1 MANKLTKEKLD
12 LLIEQV
18 LSEIQAPEN
27 LEDFDVDLSG
37 ENFNNKSYVND
48 TLKPTPA
55 AWSIKGDIDD
65 KGRYKN
71 ALNTI
76 KNLDNNPNNI
86 SYKDVVAGL
95 KNDNDDV
102 KNVSQNLKAGKK
114 FKINFYWANINNI
127 IKYNLKRT
135 DIYKNLVSIATA
147 AEQNENSLNAG
158 YSTKQAIALNLDN
171 KYSVEKL
178 FDTLKRYEPPKDI
191 SYTEDLNKNHYRN
204 IIKMLIRRNDP
215 IKSFFLSK
223 PNPSLADF
231 FKEHN
236 KNIIQSL
243 PENFDDM
250 DDPQKTLFH
259 QYVKNPFKHPDLKQK
274 TDEISNQESYKLY
287 DLDKRK
293 EAASVSP
300 EGLPPEDKFPT
311 RNQIKRTS
319 GEPLGALELSYTG
332 LAPKGKGFGDLK
344 SGTKQFDLTIDPS
357 LEANIS
363 AIDGNNMLEK
373 ISNIADFA
381 NNLNSRLSDEANFG
395 EVAAYCRVLNFL
407 ADAAREYEDASAG
420 TVFETF
426 LAAMGKGI
434 VIGGESGATDIATIS
449 GGKPVYY
456 SAKLY
461 SSNQIGQSDQANIG
475 FKAVAQEATK
485 EEGPG
490 LIYVIG
496 IKTDLPKA
504 KFKQTDN
511 ISFSSGT
518 SGAKIGKS
526 GDPAAIAMCVLRI
539 KYAEN
544 KYTVTAIGEGGKEY
558 SIESKISSATGDEET
573 TLDEAKN
580 KVTLQS
586 IVTEVAN
593 NDYWFGYIPIFVDA
607 ANAAASTAK
616 NSASWL
622 SEKIGSFGSAPLQAL
637 KGAFGNLREMDLLS
651 QEHTAK
657 GKNLTAGGHI
667 TYINSINK
675 QYTDFSKNYKTVI
688 GAFNLSDTD
697 KAGIQGPIKENK
709 NKSLKELDKLIERV
723 ILNKMNKL

>member
-12 LLIEQV
+12 LLIEKVLNETQV
-18 LSEIQAPEN
+18 EDNPTDFDID
-27 LEDFDVDLSG
+27 LEDSRL
-37 ENFNNKSYVND
+37 NNAAYVNQD
-48 TLKPTPA
+48 LQPSPK
-55 AWSIKGDIDD
+55 AWNIKSDISN
-65 KGRYKN
+65 KGRYKK

-76 KNLDNNPNNI
+76 KNLDGEPENI
-86 SYKDVVAGL
+86 SYRDVVTGL
-95 KNDNDDV
+95 KHNNDDV

-127 IKYNLKRT
+127 IKYSLKKT
-135 DIYKNLVSIATA
+135 DIYKNLWKIATKA
-147 AEQNENSLNAG
+147 KQNENSLNAG
-158 YSTKQAIALNLDN
+158 YSTQEALALLTDN
-171 KYSVEKL
+171 KHSVEKL

-204 IIKMLIRRNDP
+204 IISMLDRRNDP
-215 IKSFFLSK
+215 IKSFFLSSTK
-223 PNPSLADF
+223 PTLANF
-231 FKEHN
+231 FREHN

-250 DDPQKTLFH
+250 NGSEKTLFH

-274 TDEISNQESYKLY
+274 TNDISNQESYKLY

-293 EAASVSP
+293 EAASVNP
-300 EGLPPEDKFPT
+300 ETMPPEAEFPT
-311 RNQIKRTS
+311 DNQIKRTS

-332 LAPKGKGFGDLK
+332 LAPKGKGFGNLK
-344 SGTKQFDLTIDPS
+344 GGTRQFDLTVDPS

-381 NNLNSRLSDEANFG
+381 NNLNNRLSNEADFG
-395 EVAAYCRVLNFL
+395 KVAAYCRVLNFL

-461 SSNQIGQSDQANIG
+461 SSNQIGQSDQASIG

-485 EEGPG
+485 DEGPG

-496 IKTDLPKA
+496 IKTDLPKE

-511 ISFSSGT
+511 ISFSSSA

-539 KYAEN
+539 KYAED

-607 ANAAASTAK
+607 ANAAISTAK

-622 SEKIGSFGSAPLQAL
+622 SEKIDSFGSEPLKAL

-657 GKNLTAGGHI
+657 GKNLEPDDHI

-675 QYTDFSKNYKTVI
+675 QYTDFSNNYKTVI
-688 GAFNLSDTD
+688 GAFNLSDID